1 MKELKHLC
9 LMWATQWAIIAAM
22 LVVITPV
29 PVKSIAA
36 CLVMATLSLAGAVV
50 AERKE
55 RA

>member
-9 LMWATQWAIIAAM
+9 LMWATQWAIIAAI
-22 LVVITPV
+22 LIVVTPV
-29 PVKSIAA
+29 PVKSIGA
-36 CLVMATLSLAGAVV
+36 CLVMAVLSLAGAVL